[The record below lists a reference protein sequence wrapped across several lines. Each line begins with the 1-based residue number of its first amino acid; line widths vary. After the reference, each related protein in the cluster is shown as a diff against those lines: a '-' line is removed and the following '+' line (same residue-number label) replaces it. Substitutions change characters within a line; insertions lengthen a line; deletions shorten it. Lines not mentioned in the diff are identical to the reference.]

1 MPEPTQNQPQRRDE
15 RPSEAALPPA
25 SGPMPA
31 LPPNPS
37 NWILSAK
44 DLNRLIS
51 AQENW
56 QEAFSELTGAIACH
70 PETTQMLRRATST
83 SETTP
88 PNLAAGQ
95 SEWNEIL
102 CETQLSEARSHLH
115 PYKKFFT
122 EWLSG
127 EEFFEL
133 FKKVWRPLPAELPTE
148 ESIRKT
154 IDIVGGIEFYGK
166 LLSIWEPRA
175 SHAPERAEL
184 LALVG
189 KLTRFCGW
197 ETNDPTALPSTV
209 RPLPPLSDI
218 REIRETLV
226 TMLVLISNLIATQ
239 SPSSPIPLS
248 ELDSEQIDPGEVP
261 DRNA

>member
-1 MPEPTQNQPQRRDE
+1 
-15 RPSEAALPPA
+15 
-25 SGPMPA
+25 MPA
-31 LPPNPS
+31 PPPKPS
-37 NWILSAK
+37 NWILSAT

-56 QEAFSELTGAIACH
+56 QDAFLELTGAIACH
-70 PETTQMLRRATST
+70 PETTQMLRRGTST
-83 SETTP
+83 SETKA
-88 PNLAAGQ
+88 PNLVAEQ
-95 SEWNEIL
+95 IEWNEIQ
-102 CETQLSEARSHLH
+102 CEKQLSEARSHLN

-154 IDIVGGIEFYGK
+154 IDLVGGIEFYGK
-166 LLSIWEPRA
+166 LLSIWELRA

-197 ETNDPTALPSTV
+197 ETNDPTAFPSSV
-209 RPLPPLSDI
+209 RPIPPLSDI

-226 TMLVLISNLIATQ
+226 TMLVLISNLIATHA
-239 SPSSPIPLS
+239 PSSPIPLS
-248 ELDSEQIDPGEVP
+248 EIDSVQVDPGEVP
-261 DRNA
+261 DRNP